1 MSSEEW
7 FAEFAPKG
15 TRNSDIHNADIA
27 HKEHQRVARERRTES
42 SWKPLKQR
50 YVTLMLQ
57 LLSGKRIAQKEKA
70 SESLSVW
77 MAQREV
83 ARRHDSSLAATTPH
97 TAHLAYLGAM
107 ITEINPS

>member
-1 MSSEEW
+1 MNQSSLLNNHMSSGEW
-7 FAEFAPKG
+7 FAEFAPKD
-15 TRNSDIHNADIA
+15 TSNSDIHNADIA
-27 HKEHQRVARERRTES
+27 HKEHQRVARERRTKS

-50 YVTLMLQ
+50 YVTLTLQ

-83 ARRHDSSLAATTPH
+83 ARRHDDSLFVP
-97 TAHLAYLGAM
+97 
-107 ITEINPS
+107 